1 MRPEEEKE
9 EVEREEVVREE
20 RGIETADKE
29 DAGTTRTVDID
40 DCVKDEEGRTEKED
54 NEEGGEKEEPGDDLE
69 TNLKKKFS

>member
-1 MRPEEEKE
+1 
-9 EVEREEVVREE
+9 VREE

-40 DCVKDEEGRTEKED
+40 DCVKDEEGRMEKED

-69 TNLKKKFS
+69 TNLK